1 MRQLPVR
8 KCNSKLLALAMNP
21 AATTA
26 AQGRYR
32 MNRHFNLQRVVV
44 LGFVLSLPGVVFAQ
58 RPPEKKLL
66 VNGKT
71 TGVTVL
77 QVDGHSYVDIE
88 TLAQITNGSVTV
100 EPNQIVLTIP
110 NSNSDAASP
119 QAAQGL
125 SKDFASAA
133 IAALAEMKE
142 WKGALGTMV
151 TFGLAVD
158 GRWAQTYHDRAE
170 TSLAQASVAAATN
183 SDHNALRLLSN
194 QFANLAKWASEVV
207 AERQALN
214 GARTVAPNAV
224 QNDPVL
230 SKFSNCSKFL
240 SIMLGSGTF
249 VDNSSCE

>member
-8 KCNSKLLALAMNP
+8 ECNSKLLALAIHRV
-21 AATTA
+21 ATTA

-32 MNRHFNLQRVVV
+32 MNRHINLQRVVL
-44 LGFVLSLPGVVFAQ
+44 LGFLLSLAGVLFAQ
-58 RPPEKKLL
+58 RMPDRKLL

-71 TGVTVL
+71 TNAVVL
-77 QVDGHSYVDIE
+77 QVEGRSYIDIE
-88 TLAQITNGSVTV
+88 TLAEITNGSVTF

-110 NSNSDAASP
+110 NSNSDATSP
-119 QAAQGL
+119 ETVQGL

-142 WKGALGTMV
+142 WKGVLGTMV

-158 GRWAQTYHDRAE
+158 GRWAQTYQNRVE
-170 TSLAQASVAAATN
+170 TSLAQATAAASTD
-183 SDHNALRLLSN
+183 SDHNALQLLST
-194 QFANLAKWASEVV
+194 QFANLARWKSDVV

-214 GARTVAPNAV
+214 GARTMAPNAL

-240 SIMLGSGTF
+240 SVMLGSGTF
-249 VDNSSCE
+249 VDNSSCD